1 MEKQN
6 STGKKA
12 KLQKTERRQKENRKE
27 RQKQAQQHGKT
38 EKTAPSRH
46 STAKTAKETAK
57 EDKTTAKTEPT
68 ATHKKYAGIKKITP
82 PTVKSSPASPASAA
96 ADPYSVRIIMEE
108 MELELAQ
115 NYATALKSGTLTK
128 SMAEWQILQ
137 MSEAE
142 RYKRKQKA
150 TVAKYFKKA
159 KSAVFNILITTYGK
173 PYELT
178 EEQVKEAANRA
189 ERIIKAGGKDAV
201 AFGFFNDKKMNAM
214 TSQIAGTFDKAEQA
228 VFRQCDD
235 IYRQTIFQTSIK
247 FASGSMT
254 LQEAIDDASSKFLE
268 NGIDCITYRNGR
280 RVNIANYAEMA
291 LRTANQ
297 RAKFLADGNYRDAH
311 GLHLVMVSKHAN
323 TCSLCLSF
331 QGKILVDDVY
341 TSISVKDARALAAE
355 NDCDLLSNAMNDGLF
370 HPNCRHNLVTYIP
383 GITRRPMYE
392 IDDARALELY
402 NAEQKQRGLERE
414 IRKWKRKALGSVDDN
429 NKNKATRKVREK
441 QKNMRE
447 LLKEYPELRR
457 EPWRESYYL
466 SW

>member
-1 MEKQN
+1 MKESTDKKETTAKKQRQAGH
-6 STGKKA
+6 TGTA
-12 KLQKTERRQKENRKE
+12 VN
-27 RQKQAQQHGKT
+27 
-38 EKTAPSRH
+38 TAPARQNTANGDSQQARAENATTA
-46 STAKTAKETAK
+46 TAKTTT
-57 EDKTTAKTEPT
+57 KTTAE
-68 ATHKKYAGIKKITP
+68 ATTKKAEKATKAKGVKMIMP
-82 PTVKSSPASPASAA
+82 PTVPSVPAVPASAT

-108 MELELAQ
+108 MELELAR
-115 NYATALKSGTLTK
+115 NYAIALKSGTLTK

-159 KSAVFNILITTYGK
+159 KSAVFQTLITTYGK

-178 EEQVKEAANRA
+178 EEQAKEAANRA

-214 TSQIAGTFDKAEQA
+214 ASQIAGTFDKAEQA

-235 IYRQTIFQTSIK
+235 IYRQTIFQTGIK

-254 LQEAIDDASSKFLE
+254 LTEAIDEASSKFLE
-268 NGIDCITYRNGR
+268 NGIDCITYKNGR
-280 RVNIANYAEMA
+280 RVNIASYAEMA

-341 TSISVKDARALAAE
+341 TSISVKDARKLAAD
-355 NDCDLLSNAMNDGLF
+355 NDCDLLSNAMSDGLF

-392 IDDARALELY
+392 IDDDKALELY
-402 NAEQKQRGLERE
+402 NAEQKQRAIERA
-414 IRKWKRKALGSVDDN
+414 IRKEKRKALGAVDE
-429 NKNKATRKVREK
+429 KNKAKATKKVKEK
-441 QKNMRE
+441 QKQMRE
-447 LLKEYPELRR
+447 LLKAYPELRR

-466 SW
+466 S

>member
-1 MEKQN
+1 MKKQN
-6 STGKKA
+6 STGR
-12 KLQKTERRQKENRKE
+12 KTE
-27 RQKQAQQHGKT
+27 RQKQAQQQAKT

-46 STAKTAKETAK
+46 STIKTAKETAK
-57 EDKTTAKTEPT
+57 EDKTTTKTDTGTAAT
-68 ATHKKYAGIKKITP
+68 ATRKKYTGIKKITP
-82 PTVKSSPASPASAA
+82 PTVTTAPAAPSSAT

-108 MELELAQ
+108 MEMELAQ

-159 KSAVFNILITTYGK
+159 KSAVFNVLITTYGK
-173 PYELT
+173 PYEMT
-178 EEQVKEAANRA
+178 EEQVKEAADRA

-201 AFGFFNDKKMNAM
+201 AFGFFNDRKMNAM

-235 IYRQTIFQTSIK
+235 IYRQTIFQTGIK

-254 LQEAIDDASSKFLE
+254 LTEAIDEASSKFLE

-331 QGKILVDDVY
+331 QGQILVDDVY
-341 TSISVKDARALAAE
+341 TSISMKDARALAAE
-355 NDCDLLSNAMNDGLF
+355 NNCDLLSNAMSDGLF
-370 HPNCRHNLVTYIP
+370 HPNCRHNLITYIP

-392 IDDARALELY
+392 IDDDKALELY

-414 IRKWKRKALGSVDDN
+414 IRKWKRKALGAVDE
-429 NKNKATRKVREK
+429 KNKAKASRKVREK